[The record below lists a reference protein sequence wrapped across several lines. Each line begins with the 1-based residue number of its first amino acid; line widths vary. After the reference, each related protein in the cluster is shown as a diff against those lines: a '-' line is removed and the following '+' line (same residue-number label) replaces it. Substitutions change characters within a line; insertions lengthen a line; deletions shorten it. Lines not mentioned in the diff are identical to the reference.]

1 MSESLVV
8 GRPFEFGEV
17 FLVSRRKGHGGLN
30 VAVAVSVVGVGI
42 VGMVR
47 DRFGVR
53 ETMKG
58 IDELFRRCHCCNG

>member
-1 MSESLVV
+1 
-8 GRPFEFGEV
+8 
-17 FLVSRRKGHGGLN
+17 LN